1 MKTETIIPEELTT
14 EPNNLWD
21 SFQTS
26 YQANWTPSQ
35 RTKPL
40 QLQIQSLWFFFL
52 QFFVAGSFLQ
62 NILIPQVSSV
72 LTGCDGLVVI
82 VLKIK
87 QVIVQMFHMTTFNSQ
102 RCWTKYIW
110 NTMELVLV
118 KTVFNNSTQIYRKP
132 VIQLR

>member
-40 QLQIQSLWFFFL
+40 QLQIQFLWFFFPPIFL
-52 QFFVAGSFLQ
+52 AVSFLR
-62 NILIPQVSSV
+62 NILIPPSFLCSDWMWWIGCNCPEDKASHCSNVSYDNFR
-72 LTGCDGLVVI
+72 LQI
-82 VLKIK
+82 
-87 QVIVQMFHMTTFNSQ
+87 
-102 RCWTKYIW
+102 CWTKYIW
-110 NTMELVLV
+110 NAIELFLV
-118 KTVFNNSTQIYRKP
+118 KIVFNNSKP
-132 VIQLR
+132 VIQLL